1 MHHTLSTL
9 DLVLLVLAAAAFL
22 VATFESRVVRRDGGV
37 GLNLVALGL
46 LLVVLS
52 LLL

>member
-1 MHHTLSTL
+1 MQNLTTL

-22 VATFESRVVRRDGGV
+22 VAMFETRIIRRDGGA
-37 GLNLVALGL
+37 GINLVACGL